1 MRLVVDT
8 GLHYTGLSRKNSLDI
23 FDQKAWDNT
32 DLAKKE
38 VTRYQGWPG
47 QATGYMI
54 GQQHLLSLRKKAEK
68 ELGKKFDIKDFH
80 FQILSQGNS
89 PLSFVTDHVD
99 RYIKCTL
106 DEKSPGCEYITGPES
121 IPLPG
126 SARMSSGA
134 EEDDDDEEEHMF
146 YL

>member
-54 GQQHLLSLRKKAEK
+54 GQQHLLSLRKKAEE
-68 ELGKKFDIKDFH
+68 ELGKKFNIKDFH

-106 DEKSPGCEYITGPES
+106 DEKSPCCEYITGPES

-126 SARMSSGA
+126 SARKSNKRIINS
-134 EEDDDDEEEHMF
+134 EENQIHF
-146 YL
+146 L

>member
-1 MRLVVDT
+1 MVDT
-8 GLHYTGLSRKNSLDI
+8 GLHYRGLSRKKSLEI

-38 VTRYQGWPG
+38 VTRYQSWPG

-54 GQQHLLSLRKKAEK
+54 GQQHLLSLRKKAKEK
-68 ELGKKFDIKDFH
+68 LGSKFSLSEFH
-80 FQILSQGNS
+80 FQVLSQGNS
-89 PLSFVTDHVD
+89 PLDFVTDHVD

-106 DEKSPGCEYITGPES
+106 DEKSPGCEYITGSES

-126 SARMSSGA
+126 IAKKKQAKRSVRR
-134 EEDDDDEEEHMF
+134 EQIF
-146 YL
+146 YI